1 MGGLNSNVE
10 KALSWLIT
18 LNDAE
23 KADGLYIRGDF
34 VTMFLKHLF
43 ATSPGSK
50 SESTRLLSCIQVT
63 AHTYMLTW

>member
-1 MGGLNSNVE
+1 MGGIDSNVE
-10 KALSWLIT
+10 KAFSWLT

-34 VTMFLKHLF
+34 VTIFLQHLF

-50 SESTRLLSCIQVT
+50 SASTRLLSCSQIT
-63 AHTYMLTW
+63 SHTYMLTW